1 MPCID
6 GQTLRAW
13 RRTRGWDVPET
24 ARQLRRAA
32 RELGQPVAAHDGL
45 VRMIYA
51 WERGD
56 HKISE
61 RYELLYDAAL
71 GRTPADPPEPP
82 SVRQGRDFT
91 TIAETVT
98 SLLDV
103 LGSYPPE
110 LPARISSAAVGATRV
125 DSETADGLAHVMLG
139 YRQIYQAAGAV
150 SLLDPVCGTLA
161 LLAELAPGA
170 GAYRQLIV
178 SLIGQA
184 GSLAATMLM
193 LDQGDFAGAARYLAI
208 AARAARQ
215 AGDDE
220 LMAITLAAR
229 GFHSAYSG
237 DPADGLAF
245 AREAVGVAA
254 HGVHPRTHGW
264 VAAVESEMH
273 ATIGDQ
279 VAFMRSIET
288 AAAQLARP
296 MPEGQWKGIGAF
308 SEAKLTAY
316 RGAGL
321 MRLRRYSDAQ
331 ATLLDALAQL
341 DPMYAKHRCTAHI
354 DLAAAFAHDGKPDEA
369 ADQAGNALD
378 IIAVTRHA
386 ENLRRVGII
395 HDTIKPFGTAAIRDL
410 GSRILE
416 ARVAL

>member
-1 MPCID
+1 MPRID

-45 VRMIYA
+45 IRMIYA

-61 RYELLYDAAL
+61 RYQLLYDAAL
-71 GRTPADPPEPP
+71 ARAPADPLKPP
-82 SVRQGRDFT
+82 SVRPGRDFM

-103 LGSYPPE
+103 FGSYPAE
-110 LPARISSAAVGATRV
+110 FPARMSSAAVGATRV
-125 DSETADGLAHVMLG
+125 DSETADGLANVMLG
-139 YRQIYQAAGAV
+139 YRQIYQSAGAA
-150 SLLDPVCGTLA
+150 SLLDPVCGTLT

-229 GFHSAYSG
+229 AFHSAYSG

-245 AREAVGVAA
+245 AREAVSVAA

-264 VAAVESEMH
+264 VAAVESEMQ

-279 VAFMRSIET
+279 VSFMRAIET
-288 AAAQLARP
+288 AGAQLARP

-321 MRLRRYSDAQ
+321 MRLRRYGDAQ
-331 ATLLDALAQL
+331 AALLDALAQL
-341 DPMYAKHRCTAHI
+341 DPVYAKHRCTAHI

-369 ADQAGNALD
+369 ADQAGRALD

-395 HDTIKPFGTAAIRDL
+395 YDTIKPFGTAAIRDL

-416 ARVAL
+416 ARAAS